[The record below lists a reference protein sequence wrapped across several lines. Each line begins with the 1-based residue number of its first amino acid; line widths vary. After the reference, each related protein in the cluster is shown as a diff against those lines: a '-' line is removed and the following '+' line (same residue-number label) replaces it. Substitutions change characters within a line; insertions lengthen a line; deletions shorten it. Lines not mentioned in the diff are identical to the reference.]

1 MYFGEVNTDFDD
13 EANEEEILT
22 GIDKLSRHL
31 EVEQLFDNIL
41 ISDNRRLARQRK
53 TDEVARGRDQME
65 MWFRE
70 HVLKHKVVV
79 DSDKAASVRW
89 DRNNGIFADVLL
101 RADEV
106 DEDVEEEEQINP
118 TPSDSLRP
126 SDGIPIGPFV
136 NKSRSPSRS
145 RKPRKSVLFPTHRA
159 LLIRS
164 ELFNTM
170 FSSAFREAQ
179 ETPYLQIVPV
189 DCSPDVLELV
199 LAFLYCEKADIPLE
213 LAIEVLFAADL
224 LFIEKLKGKAAQI
237 ISTLGNGA
245 APAGEVTDANGETD
259 LEDIIDI
266 YDVIRA
272 GWDTRVQRLEE
283 FGARYL
289 AARLERYIDQEEFLE
304 LVRESAG
311 RVKERQETDTI
322 ELIDES
328 VALLF
333 SPWYVQTNTS
343 YSIRYYLSERFRL
356 RFEDAGLDE
365 MLDEDAAES
374 LLPGADVADEDAH
387 LDKSPV
393 VVVGDTSIEG
403 VIRTLDGEEIDDEF
417 AQDALNY
424 RILLN
429 KIDLLL
435 DRLKLDA

>member
-1 MYFGEVNTDFDD
+1 MYFGEVSTDFDD
-13 EANEEEILT
+13 DANDEEILT

-31 EVEQLFDNIL
+31 EVEQLFENIL

-53 TDEVARGRDQME
+53 TDEVARGRQQME
-65 MWFRE
+65 EWFRD
-70 HVLKHKVVV
+70 HVLKHKITV
-79 DSDKAASVRW
+79 DVDKADNVRW

-101 RADEV
+101 RAD
-106 DEDVEEEEQINP
+106 DIEEEEDDAGETPLRNGTS
-118 TPSDSLRP
+118 TPSDRLQP
-126 SDGIPIGPFV
+126 SNSIPIGTFSRP
-136 NKSRSPSRS
+136 SRSPSRT
-145 RKPRKSVLFPTHRA
+145 RKPRKSVLFPAHRA
-159 LLIRS
+159 MLIRS
-164 ELFNTM
+164 ELFLTM
-170 FSSAFREAQ
+170 FSSGFREAQ

-189 DCSPDVLELV
+189 DCSPDVLEHV

-213 LAIEVLFAADL
+213 HAIEVLFAADL

-237 ISTLGNGA
+237 ISTIGSGGA
-245 APAGEVTDANGETD
+245 LLAQTDHVEGDVEV
-259 LEDIIDI
+259 EDIIDI

-289 AARLERYIDQEEFLE
+289 ADRLERYIDQEEFLE

-322 ELIDES
+322 ELIDD
-328 VALLF
+328 
-333 SPWYVQTNTS
+333 
-343 YSIRYYLSERFRL
+343 IRYYLSERFRL

-365 MLDEDAAES
+365 MLDEDES
-374 LLPGADVADEDAH
+374 EKLLPGADVTEEDAH
-387 LDKSPV
+387 LDKPPPV
-393 VVVGDTSIEG
+393 DASIEG

-417 AQDALNY
+417 AQDAMNY